1 MTLLDRAV
9 ACNPLARA
17 ILARRRALALAVLA
31 VLLTACAGQ
40 PAALAFTAG
49 RYVAGAVLRALGQ

>member
-31 VLLTACAGQ
+31 LGGCAGQ
-40 PAALAFTAG
+40 PAGMAFTAG